1 MSKQKLI
8 NDLVRVNVL
17 EEELEYYK
25 SLIRPHDTGHIHTT
39 ISFIKSRIEQLRK
52 GDKWPQ

>member
-39 ISFIKSRIEQLRK
+39 ISFIKSRIEQLKK